1 MKTKIIPFDLKT
13 AKKIQE
19 GEIEGKIITKNKIP
33 CRIVAYC
40 DSGDIFIQRVTLESH
55 CDWCYPYTRK
65 GCYIDGHLN
74 GGTDYDLVLEV
85 PDNASQ
91 FKPFD
96 KVLVRHYDVS
106 LWQPAFFWKFFDEL
120 SKTPYY
126 TIDGNKWEQCIQY
139 EGNEHLLGTTDK
151 PKED

>member
-1 MKTKIIPFDLKT
+1 MKTKQIPFNLGM

-19 GEIEGKIITKNKIP
+19 EEIEGKIITKNKIP

-85 PDNASQ
+85 PDTKPQ

-96 KVLVRHYDVS
+96 KVLCRDS
-106 LWQPAFFWKFFDEL
+106 SDDIWKANLFSHEAP
-120 SKTPYY
+120 KHTYPYY
-126 TIDGNKWEQCIQY
+126 MCGGNFYKQCIPY
-139 EGNEHLLGTTDK
+139 ESNEHLVGTTDK
-151 PKED
+151 PKEE

>member
-1 MKTKIIPFDLKT
+1 MEIKQIPFNLRM

-40 DSGDIFIQRVTLESH
+40 DSGDIFIQRTTLESH

-85 PDNASQ
+85 PDTKLQ

-96 KVLVRHYDVS
+96 KVLCRDS
-106 LWQPAFFWKFFDEL
+106 SDDIWKANLFSHEVP
-120 SKTPYY
+120 KYTYPYY
-126 TIDGNKWEQCIQY
+126 VCGGNFYKQCIPY
-139 EGNEHLLGTTDK
+139 KGNEHLLGTTNK
-151 PKED
+151 PKEE